1 VPFDTRNS
9 CIATCKLASRNFKI
23 VYLIEN
29 RRLCVLTSNSVRMVD
44 THFTCHKN
52 RLVST
57 EMPASPWLEWGDWQP
72 LGPCRPCL
80 ATSLSPVP
88 FQRPF
93 HPQVPLVP
101 LSAVTLAVSCLY
113 TLVAPSIP
121 DPNASCASLSLL
133 CSISGTRGP
142 RHDFPRP
149 GSYHIRWANST
160 SHPMRSS
167 RVLIA

>member
-1 VPFDTRNS
+1 M
-9 CIATCKLASRNFKI
+9 A
-23 VYLIEN
+23 YLIEGY
-29 RRLCVLTSNSVRMVD
+29 RLCVLTSNSVRMVGIQ
-44 THFTCHKN
+44 FTCYKN

-88 FQRPF
+88 VPFQRPF

-101 LSAVTLAVSCLY
+101 LSAVTLTVSCLH

-121 DPNASCASLSLL
+121 DPNASRASLSLL
-133 CSISGTRGP
+133 CCKSGTSGP
-142 RHDFPRP
+142 CHDFPRP

-160 SHPMRSS
+160 SRPMHSS